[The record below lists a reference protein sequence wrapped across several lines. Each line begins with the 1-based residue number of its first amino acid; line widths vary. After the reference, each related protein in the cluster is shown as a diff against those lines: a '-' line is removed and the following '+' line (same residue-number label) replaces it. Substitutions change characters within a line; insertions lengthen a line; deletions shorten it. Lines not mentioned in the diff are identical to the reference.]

1 MTDASAPLRPGRAI
15 GLDLGTDRIGVAI
28 SDDGQTVATPLEV
41 VAAADRAVADAR
53 IVELVEEWDASVVVV
68 GLPLQLNGE
77 EGSAVKRTKAVIKRL
92 AATLSPPIVTYDERL
107 TTVTAH
113 RLLDEQ
119 RVPGRNRKDMVDMVA
134 AQVILQGWMD
144 REHS

>member
-1 MTDASAPLRPGRAI
+1 MSDRPGRAI
-15 GLDLGTDRIGVAI
+15 GLDLGTDRIGVAL
-28 SDDGQTVATPLEV
+28 SDDEQAVATPLEV
-41 VAAADRAVADAR
+41 IPAADRAAADRR
-53 IVELVEEWDASVVVV
+53 IAELVAEWEPSVLVV
-68 GLPLQLNGE
+68 GLPLQLDGQ

-92 AATLSPPIVTYDERL
+92 AATLSVPIVTYDERL

-119 RVPGRNRKDMVDMVA
+119 NVPGRNRKDMVDMVA

-144 REHS
+144 KEHS

>member
-1 MTDASAPLRPGRAI
+1 MTGRPGRAI
-15 GLDLGTDRIGVAI
+15 GLDLGTDRIGVAL
-28 SDDGQTVATPLEV
+28 SDDEQTVATPLEV
-41 VAAADRAVADAR
+41 VAGQDRAAADRR
-53 IVELVEEWDASVVVV
+53 IVELVDEWDAAVVVV
-68 GLPLQLNGE
+68 GLPLQLDGQ

-92 AATLSPPIVTYDERL
+92 AATLSVPIVTYDERL

-119 RVPGRNRKDMVDMVA
+119 NVPGRNRRDMVDMVA

-144 REHS
+144 KEHA